1 VKKRLVFTNHTP
13 EEAGNPK
20 TDIGLLDKMGFFCDV
35 PQTEIRAITQIGD
48 HELDY
53 TLSAL
58 RLSGK
63 AMSILCTGDFKRM
76 VDWIFVKSLRLPPQN

>member
-1 VKKRLVFTNHTP
+1 MFTNHTP

-35 PQTEIRAITQIGD
+35 PQTEIKAITQIED
-48 HELDY
+48 NALDY
-53 TLSAL
+53 TLAAL

-63 AMSILCTGDFKRM
+63 ANGDRRDAPRNFTQKM
-76 VDWIFVKSLRLPPQN
+76 WKQLPGYL